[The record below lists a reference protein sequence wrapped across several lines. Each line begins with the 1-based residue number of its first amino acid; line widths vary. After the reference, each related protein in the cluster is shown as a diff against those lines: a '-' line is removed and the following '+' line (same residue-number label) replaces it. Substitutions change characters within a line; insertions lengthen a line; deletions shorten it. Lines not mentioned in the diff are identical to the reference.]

1 MTRTRIHNL
10 SMSLDGFATG
20 EGQSAETPMG
30 HAGRRLH
37 EWMIATRFGA
47 PIVGAAEGSEGIDDA
62 IAQQHEPG
70 IGAEIMGSG
79 KFGPPGWQDDADWK
93 GWWGP
98 TPPFHTPTFRAHPP
112 AAVAD
117 RDGRRDA
124 IPLPRRLAGRG
135 PRRRARGGSRPGRAH
150 RRRSDRRPRL
160 HRGEA

>member
-1 MTRTRIHNL
+1 MTRTRIHSL

-30 HAGRRLH
+30 HAGRRLQ

-98 TPPFHTPTFRAHPP
+98 NPRSTPRPSCSPTGH
-112 AAVAD
+112 
-117 RDGRRDA
+117 GRRSRW
-124 IPLPRRLAGRG
+124 PAGR
-135 PRRRARGGSRPGRAH
+135 PSP
-150 RRRSDRRPRL
+150 SL
-160 HRGEA
+160 HP